1 LDRNAAAELPWRAAR
16 GYSERRS
23 DSGDSMSM
31 RDRLA
36 ADLKEA
42 MREGDDVRRDVLR
55 YVMTAMSNAAIA
67 KVNVKDETAVRGDL
81 SDADAIDVLQKQAK
95 QRRDSIEEYRKAGRE
110 DLAQREEQELAI
122 ITTYLPEQ
130 MSRDEVAAEVRA
142 IIAETGA
149 SGAAAK
155 GKVMPVAMSRLR
167 GRADGRTVNE
177 VVTELLSSGGSA

>member
-1 LDRNAAAELPWRAAR
+1 
-16 GYSERRS
+16 
-23 DSGDSMSM
+23 M

-67 KVNVKDETAVRGDL
+67 KVNVKDEAAVRGDL
-81 SDADAIDVLQKQAK
+81 SDADAVDVLQKQAK
-95 QRRDSIEEYRKAGRE
+95 QRRDSIEEYRKAQRE

-122 ITTYLPEQ
+122 ITTYLPQQ
-130 MSRDEVAAEVRA
+130 MSRDEVAIEVRA

-155 GKVMPVAMSRLR
+155 GKVMPVAMARLR

-177 VVTELLSSGGSA
+177 VVTELLSSGGAT

>member
-1 LDRNAAAELPWRAAR
+1 
-16 GYSERRS
+16 
-23 DSGDSMSM
+23 MSM

-42 MREGDDVRRDVLR
+42 MRAGDGVRRDVLR
-55 YVMTAMSNAAIA
+55 YVMTAISNAAIA
-67 KVNVKDETAVRGDL
+67 RVDVKDETATRGEL

-122 ITTYLPEQ
+122 ITTYLPQ
-130 MSRDEVAAEVRA
+130 QLSRDEVAAEVRA
-142 IIAETGA
+142 VIAETGA

-155 GKVMPVAMSRLR
+155 GKVMPAAMARLR
-167 GRADGRTVNE
+167 GRADGRLVNE
-177 VVTELLSSGGSA
+177 VVTELLASGG

>member
-1 LDRNAAAELPWRAAR
+1 
-16 GYSERRS
+16 
-23 DSGDSMSM
+23 M

-42 MREGDDVRRDVLR
+42 MREGNDVRRDVLR

-67 KVNVKDETAVRGDL
+67 KVNVKDDTAVRGDL